1 MKNQPNLFSQEL
13 QPPKS
18 HIEEVLFCL
27 ITKGSASIVDFRY
40 MPGFR
45 TRCSELDLDH
55 NLKMDNEYAD
65 GENKFGRKFRYVI
78 HKLPFSEMENAVNIY
93 KKLQKIKE

>member
-18 HIEEVLFCL
+18 NIQEILYDL
-27 ITKGSASIVDFRY
+27 ITNGSVSITSY
-40 MPGFR
+40 WWQPGFR
-45 TRCSELDLDH
+45 MRISEIRFKGIKLDSAEKKGK
-55 NLKMDNEYAD
+55 NKWGREY
-65 GENKFGRKFRYVI
+65 KFMV

>member
-13 QPPKS
+13 QPPNS
-18 HIEEVLFCL
+18 SLQEVLFCL
-27 ITKGSASIVDFRY
+27 ITKGSASIVDFRFLS
-40 MPGFR
+40 GFR
-45 TRCSELDLDH
+45 TRISNLSLDH
-55 NLKMDNEYAD
+55 GLKMDNEDAE

>member
-1 MKNQPNLFSQEL
+1 L
-13 QPPKS
+13 QPPNS

-45 TRCSELDLDH
+45 TRCSELDLYH
-55 NLKMDNEYAD
+55 NLKMDNEDAE

>member
-40 MPGFR
+40 MPGFIL
-45 TRCSELDLDH
+45 TEAY
-55 NLKMDNEYAD
+55 NFK
-65 GENKFGRKFRYVI
+65 
-78 HKLPFSEMENAVNIY
+78 VNHI
-93 KKLQKIKE
+93 ID

>member
-1 MKNQPNLFSQEL
+1 MKNQPNLFSQKL

-18 HIEEVLFCL
+18 NIQEILHDL
-27 ITKGSASIVDFRY
+27 ITNGSVSIVKY
-40 MPGFR
+40 WWQPGFR
-45 TRCSELDLDH
+45 MRIAEIRFKGIKLDSIE
-55 NLKMDNEYAD
+55 KK
-65 GENKFGRKFRYVI
+65 GTNKWGRKYKFMV